1 MTISKRT
8 LKQLVFLALTLPL
21 SACGGGL
28 FGTGDGSPIG
38 TVDINVPPA
47 NVNAMDTAS
56 FMNLDVVTEETD
68 ALVNVLNY
76 STSNLVVRVDT
87 SNSDSEIIAAGSNST
102 ILRIAPDT
110 HVLTLLDSED
120 STVFTF
126 EPFTVAAQSLST
138 IIVRESGSTIRV
150 DAVRTEVIADDTAIV
165 KVRLMQIGNLGD
177 ASLNGDVS
185 LLAGGDNPGVSD
197 IVFTD
202 LDFNVNAITEYV
214 IAGSGDYVL
223 NDAQGRVSDTP
234 ITLDGGSVNTIL
246 LIGQTETDVVLLRDS
261 DLVN

>member
-1 MTISKRT
+1 MNISKRT
-8 LKQLVFLALTLPL
+8 LKQLLLLALILPL

-38 TVDINVPPA
+38 TVDINVPSV
-47 NVNAMDTAS
+47 NMNAMDSAS

-68 ALVNVLNY
+68 ALVNILNY

-102 ILRIAPDT
+102 VLRIAPDT

-120 STVFTF
+120 STVSTF

-138 IIVRESGSTIRV
+138 IIVRESGSDIRV
-150 DAVRTEVIADDTAIV
+150 DVVRTEVAADDTTTAR
-165 KVRLMQIGNLGD
+165 VRLIQIGNLD
-177 ASLNGDVS
+177 DVSLGSDVS
-185 LLAGGDNPGVSD
+185 LLAGGDNPGASD
-197 IVFTD
+197 IVFND
-202 LDFNVNAITEYV
+202 PRFNLSAISEYV

-223 NDAQGRVSDTP
+223 TDPQGRVSDTP
-234 ITLDGGSVNTIL
+234 ITLEGGSVNTIL
-246 LIGQTETDVVLLRDS
+246 LIGQSETDVVLIRDS

>member
-1 MTISKRT
+1 M
-8 LKQLVFLALTLPL
+8 
-21 SACGGGL
+21 
-28 FGTGDGSPIG
+28 
-38 TVDINVPPA
+38 
-47 NVNAMDTAS
+47 
-56 FMNLDVVTEETD
+56 
-68 ALVNVLNY
+68 
-76 STSNLVVRVDT
+76 
-87 SNSDSEIIAAGSNST
+87 
-102 ILRIAPDT
+102 
-110 HVLTLLDSED
+110 
-120 STVFTF
+120 FTF

-138 IIVRESGSTIRV
+138 IIVRESGSAIRV
-150 DAVRTEVIADDTAIV
+150 DAVRTEVIADDTTIA

>member
-1 MTISKRT
+1 M
-8 LKQLVFLALTLPL
+8 
-21 SACGGGL
+21 
-28 FGTGDGSPIG
+28 
-38 TVDINVPPA
+38 
-47 NVNAMDTAS
+47 
-56 FMNLDVVTEETD
+56 
-68 ALVNVLNY
+68 
-76 STSNLVVRVDT
+76 
-87 SNSDSEIIAAGSNST
+87 
-102 ILRIAPDT
+102 
-110 HVLTLLDSED
+110 
-120 STVFTF
+120 
-126 EPFTVAAQSLST
+126 
-138 IIVRESGSTIRV
+138 
-150 DAVRTEVIADDTAIV
+150 
-165 KVRLMQIGNLGD
+165 
-177 ASLNGDVS
+177 S